1 MLCRSCCRLGYIA
14 TIIFFASGTVTILE
28 YSTNGRIP
36 VLGITSRLSE
46 KKQIC
51 MQLCCPPDHSDHHFH
66 PNDVHTLS
74 AEKLDNVSAKKYHEC
89 VATKTALSLSK
100 ERKQS
105 QEACYNEISFLNRTS
120 PIVALVSFP
129 GSGSSWVRHLLEQ
142 ATGVYTGSI
151 YCDTSLKPYFP
162 GEYVVSGNVLVVKTH
177 YSDTPKLPKRIQK
190 HTGKKTFDMA
200 ILLVRNPY
208 DALVS
213 EANRRWSKTRKAER
227 HLELAEESTFI
238 SKQAPN

>member
-1 MLCRSCCRLGYIA
+1 MKMLCRSRLGSYIA

-28 YSTNGRIP
+28 YSTNGDIP

-46 KKQIC
+46 KKQACI
-51 MQLCCPPDHSDHHFH
+51 CCPPHHLH

-74 AEKLDNVSAKKYHEC
+74 AEKLDNLSAKKYHEC

-105 QEACYNEISFLNRTS
+105 QATCYNEISFLNRTS

-129 GSGSSWVRHLLEQ
+129 GSGNSWVRHLLEQ

-151 YCDTSLKPYFP
+151 YCDTSLKPYFS
-162 GEYVVSGNVLVVKTH
+162 GEYIVSGNVLVVKTH
-177 YSDTPKLPKRIQK
+177 HSDSPNLPKNVQK
-190 HTGKKTFDMA
+190 HTGRKKFDMA

-213 EANRRWSKTRKAER
+213 EANRRWTKSQKTAR

-238 SKQAPN
+238 SKQ